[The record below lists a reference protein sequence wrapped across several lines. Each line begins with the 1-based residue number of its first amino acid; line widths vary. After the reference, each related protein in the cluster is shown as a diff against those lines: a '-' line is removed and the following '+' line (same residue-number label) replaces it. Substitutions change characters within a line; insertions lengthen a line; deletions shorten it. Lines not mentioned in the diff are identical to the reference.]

1 MFPFYTPPS
10 PPLPPSPKTPENKRF
25 SGVFR
30 GNKMRTLILKELKL
44 SACFWKLVII
54 LLHEIRFHDLPAT
67 FDLVSD
73 PFKQGV

>member
-1 MFPFYTPPS
+1 MFPFYTPP
-10 PPLPPSPKTPENKRF
+10 LPPPPKTPENKRF